1 MREVTLNAG
10 LKGLNLS
17 VIFHEVEREIV
28 ALNKAIH
35 QGEPDQML
43 AKRSEQIVKLL
54 EGFQPLLRRN
64 EITTFDISKLLSAF
78 ATQIENRLKYHRIV
92 MSVPVLTRENKDFQV
107 TAPYGLVL
115 ASLQNLIENSIHW
128 TRLRAEKAKGSVTP
142 AIGIFTLVDWF
153 DEGPALVVA
162 DNGPGFSLSPE
173 EAVAPFVTDRP
184 GGAGL
189 GLYYVNM
196 VMENIGGRLLIL
208 SPDELEL
215 PKPYNG
221 AAVVLLF
228 KRGNN

>member
-1 MREVTLNAG
+1 
-10 LKGLNLS
+10 
-17 VIFHEVEREIV
+17 
-28 ALNKAIH
+28 
-35 QGEPDQML
+35 
-43 AKRSEQIVKLL
+43 
-54 EGFQPLLRRN
+54 
-64 EITTFDISKLLSAF
+64 
-78 ATQIENRLKYHRIV
+78 
-92 MSVPVLTRENKDFQV
+92 MSIPVLTGDNSDFQI

-115 ASLQNLIENSIHW
+115 ASLQNLVENAIHW
-128 TRLRAEKAKGSVTP
+128 SRLRSEKDSKKIVP

-196 VMENIGGRLLIL
+196 VMENIGGRLLIQT
-208 SPDELEL
+208 PGDLEL
-215 PKPYNG
+215 PVAYDG

-228 KRGNN
+228 KKSGA